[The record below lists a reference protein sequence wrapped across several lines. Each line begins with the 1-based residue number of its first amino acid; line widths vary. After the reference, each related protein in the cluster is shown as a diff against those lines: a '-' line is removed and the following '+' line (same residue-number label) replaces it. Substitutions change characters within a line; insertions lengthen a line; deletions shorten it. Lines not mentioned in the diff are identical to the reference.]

1 MNRLSVVPFLV
12 ACLGVAS
19 FTLMDAVM
27 KDLSLAIGVYNAM
40 LWRMPA
46 GILMGG
52 TIFLGLRSRWPS
64 AAVLRLHMLR
74 SAVATCVALAFF
86 WGIVRVPLAEGIAIT
101 FVAPLIAL
109 YLAALWLGEEVG
121 SSALLAS
128 ALGIAGVVVIVAG
141 KFQLGYSR
149 EAVLGLSALFGSA
162 VLYALNL
169 VLQRKLAQVAA
180 PIEVGFFQSVFS
192 LPLLALAAPWF
203 AVFPPWRRCLL
214 CLQLRDWRCLRL
226 CCCPGPMRARK
237 RRCCCRWSTPPS
249 YGPRCSAGSGGASPS
264 PYGRLRALR

>member
-109 YLAALWLGEEVG
+109 YLAAIWLGEEVG
-121 SSALLAS
+121 SSAVLAS
-128 ALGIAGVVVIVAG
+128 ALGIAGVVVIVADSADEIG
-141 KFQLGYSR
+141 KAKLELCAQIPDEQGNLEVATGD
-149 EAVLGLSALFGSA
+149 AWLSVTLSTVGTGP
-162 VLYALNL
+162 
-169 VLQRKLAQVAA
+169 AQVA
-180 PIEVGFFQSVFS
+180 E
-192 LPLLALAAPWF
+192 AL
-203 AVFPPWRRCLL
+203 
-214 CLQLRDWRCLRL
+214 
-226 CCCPGPMRARK
+226 
-237 RRCCCRWSTPPS
+237 
-249 YGPRCSAGSGGASPS
+249 GGTVTKITEYCAT
-264 PYGRLRALR
+264 